1 MRGRND
7 WGKRLTGVQKLLK
20 RESRTTPSKNS
31 QTKSILL
38 VVTCYQ
44 STNEPFLSLN
54 IASSLSP
61 AFLIL
66 SSETCFKQRTSNEK
80 FNVWPFLTLATFLSC
95 FTFERFLPVSFLTL
109 SFFSCFFTLLHFLR
123 AVVFLWNTKRK
134 KS

>member
-1 MRGRND
+1 M
-7 WGKRLTGVQKLLK
+7 TGAQKLLK

-44 STNEPFLSLN
+44 SANEPFLSLN
-54 IASSLSP
+54 IAFNSYPLSP

-80 FNVWPFLTLATFLSC
+80 FNVWPFLPLATFLSC
-95 FTFERFLPVSFLTL
+95 FTFEHFLPVSFLIL
-109 SFFSCFFTLLHFLR
+109 SSFSRFFPLLHFLR
-123 AVVFLWNTKRK
+123 AAVFLWNTKRK
-134 KS
+134 NS